1 MLHTGCDFTTIV
13 NHDTILIEF
22 KNITK
27 DHLEHRH
34 DKFLNIDSIDDYF
47 EEFGYDNEM
56 FNSNGWSYDIDQN
69 LFERYIAK
77 DENDP
82 LDLIEIYKGIL
93 TGYIPTQKRL
103 DEVVGEDWY

>member
-1 MLHTGCDFTTIV
+1 
-13 NHDTILIEF
+13 
-22 KNITK
+22 
-27 DHLEHRH
+27 
-34 DKFLNIDSIDDYF
+34 
-47 EEFGYDNEM
+47 M

>member
-1 MLHTGCDFTTIV
+1 MKVLLFHIK
-13 NHDTILIEF
+13 IEF